1 MTQNLLN
8 NPEFIKNKIIDQ
20 IKSLLSC
27 KTTVEQPKPK
37 TRRTKKELE
46 NNDQ

>member
-1 MTQNLLN
+1 
-8 NPEFIKNKIIDQ
+8 
-20 IKSLLSC
+20 LSY
-27 KTTVEQPKPK
+27 KTAVEQPKPK